1 MIRLYKNKKVNFY
14 DNLIEL
20 FDNKNFGLKKSQ
32 KETLIYGMGV
42 TGIDLITILSEKS
55 RCNKISCVSRTGL
68 FPFARPFNEKKKNTK
83 LLEHKGLYLINQ
95 SQKK

>member
-1 MIRLYKNKKVNFY
+1 
-14 DNLIEL
+14 
-20 FDNKNFGLKKSQ
+20 
-32 KETLIYGMGV
+32 MGV

-68 FPFARPFNEKKKNTK
+68 FPFARPFNEKKRIQNYWNI
-83 LLEHKGLYLINQ
+83 KGLYLINQ

>member
-20 FDNKNFGLKKSQ
+20 FDNKNFWFKKNLK
-32 KETLIYGMGV
+32 KETLIYGMV

-55 RCNKISCVSRTGL
+55 KCNKISCVSRTGL
-68 FPFARPFNEKKKNTK
+68 FPLQDLLMKKNTK
-83 LLEHKGLYLINQ
+83 LLEHKGIIFNK
-95 SQKK
+95 SITKK